1 MGVPFY
7 IIITWTPKE
16 CRIIAF
22 YRFWAIIYLLLGVPY
37 YNYGVIGPKT
47 LLIIKAPGPLL
58 YVFYGRIG
66 PNTLLIL

>member
-16 CRIIAF
+16 CRIIAL

-47 LLIIKAPGPLL
+47 LLIIKALAPYYIFFMVESAPTP
-58 YVFYGRIG
+58 F
-66 PNTLLIL
+66 